1 MNPEASFCLNKQG
14 QLFDAINVDIQY
26 RSSIDFREEE
36 DELDQTTSNDILT
49 MRTNTNELNIHLLLS
64 NDIDQLRELALTNL
78 LKMTAQSCTS
88 DIVHNYETITLAKL
102 NKLPKSTTWKGK
114 RVFGVPLRVYQQTT
128 GRILPMAIA
137 NALQYIRVHAGKCD
151 GLFRK
156 PGVKSKIERLRSQI
170 ESLNESNNE
179 YAFDSIKFDE
189 YQPYVV
195 ADTIRQYFRELP
207 ECLMPPVLTRLLC
220 DLLKHLSQEEQLL
233 AIRYTFLVLPDE
245 TREILETILRF
256 LLDISVRLGNNQI
269 NCRSLARI
277 FLPSVFQSFYDM
289 HHTSSKL
296 LWWKWKKE
304 KTDGISQENDRLI
317 LENCLM
323 TMILNVDILCRVPSA
338 LNDELNL
345 PSARKT
351 KRLDE
356 LVRHTCN
363 GEFHIKKFVSKSS
376 EQFLQRI
383 STTKFKAIPTHVDG
397 VSVAVHKP
405 SATLS
410 NADENNLPIWKCS
423 IDIPDTNVKQVY
435 ERIEH
440 DRYLWD
446 KHVAESRTVEKIDED
461 KEIVQYVLN
470 YLDLVPVRS
479 FCEFRFSKKITSRSA
494 SNANAMLISAVSIDH
509 LQNHFLPGSM
519 GVTYNMHYYIT
530 PSLTQPGHTTVTQIA
545 CVDFSGRSTQ
555 WYENVYGFLLAHNLL
570 SLRNSFLNT
579 NTVQI

>member
-1 MNPEASFCLNKQG
+1 
-14 QLFDAINVDIQY
+14 
-26 RSSIDFREEE
+26 
-36 DELDQTTSNDILT
+36 

-64 NDIDQLRELALTNL
+64 NDIDRLRELGKYQNNLRSQLFFAFPALTNL

-128 GRILPMAIA
+128 GHILPIAIA
-137 NALQYIRVHAGKCD
+137 DALQYIRVHAGKCD

-179 YAFDSIKFDE
+179 HAFDSIKFDE

-233 AIRYTFLVLPDE
+233 AIRYIFLVLPDE

-277 FLPSVFQSFYDM
+277 FLPSVFQSFYDI

-363 GEFHIKKFVSKSS
+363 GEFHIKKFVSKAS

-383 STTKFKAIPTHVDG
+383 STTKFKAIPIHVDG

-405 SATLS
+405 SAMLS

-440 DRYLWD
+440 HRYLWD

-470 YLDLVPVRS
+470 YLDLIPVRS

-530 PSLTQPGHTTVTQIA
+530 PSPTQPGHTTVTQIA